1 MALLRFVVF
10 TAAEQ
15 FSDAIKPY
23 CKRDATVNEIEGIF
37 REIMANN
44 APSAEEQDM
53 AVSFKH
59 TRYLCRYVLLDVLVA
74 QTHVDND
81 KTHDFR

>member
-1 MALLRFVVF
+1 MLHTSIILVTWLPIALLRFVVF

-37 REIMANN
+37 RDIMANN

-59 TRYLCRYVLLDVLVA
+59 TRYICR
-74 QTHVDND
+74 
-81 KTHDFR
+81 